1 MPTAVL
7 ENENATQNEVD
18 VAVANI
24 QKAMDDLVTVED
36 TTTEIPSTRS
46 CRWKYDPD
54 RTGNHNCQKRTQQK
68 QGTLSPIAG
77 LAAITLAGAALLFT
91 HRKK

>member
-1 MPTAVL
+1 MD
-7 ENENATQNEVD
+7 NENATQNEVD

-36 TTTEIPSTRS
+36 TTTEIPSIEAVDGNTIQ
-46 CRWKYDPD
+46 
-54 RTGNHNCQKRTQQK
+54 TGQETITAKTNAAKT
-68 QGTLSPIAG
+68 GDFAPIAG